1 MEIHT
6 EAFERAKKE
15 RSLRQEVARSQEKEE
30 FQRSVSDH
38 VWGLPRLDQELAGHR
53 CPQPEPSVVWSE
65 RRPAWDGE
73 RRSWELRKVALVEK
87 LHRNEEQS
95 NGPGVKEARSL
106 HEAGTSWDRA
116 HLG

>member
-15 RSLRQEVARSQEKEE
+15 WSLRQEVARSQEKEE

-53 CPQPEPSVVWSE
+53 
-65 RRPAWDGE
+65 
-73 RRSWELRKVALVEK
+73 
-87 LHRNEEQS
+87 
-95 NGPGVKEARSL
+95 
-106 HEAGTSWDRA
+106 
-116 HLG
+116 